1 MEITIIEKFEYIT
14 KIIRVSNQQ
23 AFTEILNKYGE
34 EGWELIIME
43 KTETKSLQLL
53 QGNLRA
59 LYGEWKQEISN

>member
-23 AFTEILNKYGE
+23 SFTETLNKYGE

-43 KTETKSLQLL
+43 KTETNVYQTVFKRRILIQ
-53 QGNLRA
+53 
-59 LYGEWKQEISN
+59 